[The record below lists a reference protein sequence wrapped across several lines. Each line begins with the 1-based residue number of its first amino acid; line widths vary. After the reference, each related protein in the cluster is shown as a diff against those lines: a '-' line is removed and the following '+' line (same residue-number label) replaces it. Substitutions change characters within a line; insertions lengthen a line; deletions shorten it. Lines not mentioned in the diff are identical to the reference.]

1 MNDKWTAPSRKWFVT
16 QVTALAA
23 LATAWIQAG
32 EWSTTLSVMAVGIV
46 SQAVIAYLV
55 PNQEPVSRE
64 GLKTRIGDQRG
75 QTEPLSIL
83 VYVIVFVILVVVLFA
98 VIDRL

>member
-1 MNDKWTAPSRKWFVT
+1 MNEWTAPSRKWMVT

-23 LATAWIQAG
+23 LATAWLQAG
-32 EWSTTLSVMAVGIV
+32 EWSTTLSVMAVGIA

-55 PNQEPVSRE
+55 PNTETQLRE
-64 GLKTRIGDQRG
+64 QLRDQRG
-75 QTEPLSIL
+75 NTEPLMLL
-83 VYVIVFVILVVVLFA
+83 VYVIVFVILIVVLFA